1 MEVTYL
7 PLNVEDKGNW
17 DNWHLFKKSIVV
29 MKALFRFII
38 TILMFLSLW
47 KNRSTNILEL
57 HLHTQC
63 EGEHC
68 HCHLKVLA
76 TT

>member
-1 MEVTYL
+1 
-7 PLNVEDKGNW
+7 
-17 DNWHLFKKSIVV
+17 